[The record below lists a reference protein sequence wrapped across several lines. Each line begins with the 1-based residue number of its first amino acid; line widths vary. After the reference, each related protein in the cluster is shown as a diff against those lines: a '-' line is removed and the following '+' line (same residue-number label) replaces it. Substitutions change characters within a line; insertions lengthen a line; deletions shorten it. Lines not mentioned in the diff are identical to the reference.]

1 MYIWSQLSDD
11 ISNMILRKSLGGD
24 RTFTYLLILAT
35 TSWDIL
41 LVEIFC
47 WHKKIY
53 FMHWLKKL
61 QYLPHCTLRFE
72 HCTLQWLEHLRCSI
86 SAKETKKG
94 KVYKSKVNFETF
106 LFYMFC
112 LANEI
117 YFHVT
122 NVTNYST
129 LPLLNINICVV
140 PNILLLIFYSPISLW
155 NELWEFQKIFV
166 SLYLAQCKK

>member
-1 MYIWSQLSDD
+1 
-11 ISNMILRKSLGGD
+11 MILRKSLGGD
-24 RTFTYLLILAT
+24 RTFTYLFILAT

-53 FMHWLKKL
+53 FMYWLKKL
-61 QYLPHCTLRFE
+61 QYLLHCTLRFE

-94 KVYKSKVNFETF
+94 KLYKSKVNFETF
-106 LFYMFC
+106 LFFMFC

-117 YFHVT
+117 YFHI
-122 NVTNYST
+122 TNYCT
-129 LPLLNINICVV
+129 LPSLNIINIFVV
-140 PNILLLIFYSPISLW
+140 PIFCCWYFTHLIACEMNYENFR
-155 NELWEFQKIFV
+155 K
-166 SLYLAQCKK
+166 YLSHCTWPSARNSS